1 MPLEIIARSD
11 PRSTAAQS
19 EDFPSLPSTTEFSEE
34 LRASAQEVEHVLD
47 EVLPRPAG
55 LQGYV
60 QEAMRY
66 SVFAGGKR
74 LRPFLV
80 LQSAALFDVPRARAL
95 RVAAAVEVLHTYSLV
110 HDDLPAMD
118 NDDLRRGRPTAHKQ
132 FDEATAILAGDALLT
147 IAFEILADPATHPS
161 GEVRARLVTDLARS
175 SGSEGMIGGQMI
187 DIQAPS
193 HSFDLDQVADLQR
206 RKTGAL
212 FEFASQAGARLGE
225 APESDWRRLGAYAQ
239 DLGLAFQ
246 IADDLIDALG
256 SADAA
261 GKAVG
266 KDAAAGKATFVSL
279 YGPDRARQEAERL
292 AARAS
297 HTISAY
303 GAGARWLAGLPIYLL
318 GREG

>member
-1 MPLEIIARSD
+1 MPLEVIARSD
-11 PRSTAAQS
+11 PHATAAQ
-19 EDFPSLPSTTEFSEE
+19 DQPSLPSAAEFSEA
-34 LRASAQEVEHVLD
+34 LRASAQEVEQVLD
-47 EVLPRPAG
+47 QLLPRPAG
-55 LQGYV
+55 LQGRV

-118 NDDLRRGRPTAHKQ
+118 DDDLRRGRPTAHKQ

-147 IAFEILADPATHPS
+147 IAFEILAHPDTHPS
-161 GEVRARLVTDLARS
+161 GAVRAQLVADLARS
-175 SGSEGMIGGQMI
+175 SGSDGMIGGQMI
-187 DIQAPS
+187 DILAPD
-193 HSFDLDQVADLQR
+193 HDFDLDQVADLQR

-225 APESDWRRLGAYAQ
+225 ASESDWQRLGTYAQ

-256 SADAA
+256 SADVA

-292 AARAS
+292 ADRAS
-297 HTISAY
+297 RTVSGYGKSAL
-303 GAGARWLAGLPIYLL
+303 WLAGLPLFLL